1 MKKLFISLLIISL
14 ISCQPA
20 MEQKSVDLN
29 SLEKEIINNSKA
41 FQLAY
46 ISNDYLEAKQFLSN
60 EITTTIF
67 NSNGSSL
74 VEQSEEQISNSG
86 RGWKFIRFDMKN
98 HQVFIAPDAKSIA
111 VIFDTEGEIEFE
123 NTGEKVPYSTRAS
136 QFWVSTSQGWKI
148 MHSHWSPKE
157 QAQGIPNE

>member
-1 MKKLFISLLIISL
+1 
-14 ISCQPA
+14 

-46 ISNDYLEAKQFLSN
+46 ISNDYIEAKQFLSN

-74 VEQSEEQISNSG
+74 VEQSEEQ
-86 RGWKFIRFDMKN
+86 
-98 HQVFIAPDAKSIA
+98 
-111 VIFDTEGEIEFE
+111 
-123 NTGEKVPYSTRAS
+123 
-136 QFWVSTSQGWKI
+136 
-148 MHSHWSPKE
+148 
-157 QAQGIPNE
+157 